1 MSKDEEMREKAV
13 QFELLKQQVDAIE
26 KQIGELESRTNELI
40 IVQQSINELKGQ
52 KGKDILVPIGSGVF
66 LKGSLVS
73 DTQMLV
79 ELGAN
84 IVTEKSAKETV
95 EIIENQIQEIDKI
108 KNQMRVDLVRFV
120 TEMEKLEPEIIQY
133 YAKKG

>member
-1 MSKDEEMREKAV
+1 MSKDEKMKEKAV

-26 KQIGELESRTNELI
+26 KQIGELESRTNELM

-52 KGKDILVPIGSGVF
+52 KGKEILVPIGSGVF
-66 LKGSLVS
+66 LKGTLVS

-95 EIIENQIQEIDKI
+95 EIIEKQVQEINKI
-108 KNQMRVDLVRFV
+108 KDQMRLDMMNFV
-120 TEMEKLEPEIIQY
+120 TEMEKLEPEIIKY
-133 YAKKG
+133 YSKQG

>member
-13 QFELLKQQVDAIE
+13 QFELLKQQVEAIE
-26 KQIGELESRTNELI
+26 NQIGELESRTNELI

-52 KGKDILVPIGSGVF
+52 KGKDILVPIGSGVL

-73 DTQMLV
+73 DTEMLV

-84 IVTEKSAKETV
+84 IVTEKSAKDTV
-95 EIIENQIQEIDKI
+95 EIIESQIQEIDRI

-120 TEMEKLEPEIIQY
+120 TEMEKLEPEIMQY
-133 YAKKG
+133 YSKQG